1 MKKLKRILGFL
12 FSFGI
17 ARGGLF
23 AAPILLANLLTSTDY
38 ARLEFV
44 QAVASMGATLLGLGS
59 ASIVPL
65 VLLRNVENLS
75 LKLVYF
81 HQILSALL
89 LFVVMA
95 LGLFFHLSVELWLVA
110 GTISVI
116 MLQNFWSVSLKS
128 QGKGEKSLFLDLG
141 FWGVLVVAA
150 VAAYLCSISIQQ
162 RWSWIVTA
170 IALYWISLVVWTSK
184 NYRKES
190 SKVTFVDYLMT
201 LRTGAP
207 LMIGTLLS
215 FLATTSGRVGVGIF
229 ASPEMAA
236 AYAVLFRATALPM
249 VAHQVIIVSRFRQVF
264 QLPLAQLEKKL
275 SVIVL
280 LVSLCALIFWV
291 AGSHLDFLLG
301 PAFVKAYAAY
311 RQEGLL
317 ILAQSIMWSAVAQ
330 NELLNN
336 RSQIAKKIIV
346 PALVY
351 FAVAFSLVWFFFLNN
366 SFSLM
371 RFVCAHGAVVV
382 GFFLV
387 QVVVMWF
394 NGVRVYKSWL
404 VTIGCYFGVAL
415 LTQTN

>member
-23 AAPILLANLLTSTDY
+23 VAPILLANLLAPVDY

-44 QAVASMGATLLGLGS
+44 QALASMGATLLGLGS

-65 VLLRNVENLS
+65 ILLRNKTNVS

-81 HQILSALL
+81 HQLFCAALL
-89 LFVVMA
+89 FLIAFLLFIFNA
-95 LGLFFHLSVELWLVA
+95 KIEFWLVA
-110 GTISVI
+110 AGSSMI
-116 MLQNFWSVSLKS
+116 MLQGLWSITLKS
-128 QGKGEKSLFLDLG
+128 RGKGEKSLFLDLG

-150 VAAYLCSISIQQ
+150 VAAYLFSVSISQ
-162 RWSWIVTA
+162 RWNWIVTA
-170 IALYWISLVVWTSK
+170 MALYWISLVVWTSK
-184 NYRKES
+184 HYSAED
-190 SKVTFVDYLMT
+190 SKVTVSDYLRT
-201 LRTGAP
+201 LKTGAP
-207 LMIGTLLS
+207 LMTGTLLS
-215 FLATTSGRVGVGIF
+215 FLAMTSGRVGVGIL
-229 ASPEMAA
+229 ASPEMTA

-249 VAHQVIIVSRFRQVF
+249 VAHQVMTVSRFRQIF
-264 QLPLAQLEKKL
+264 QLSLEQLEKKL

-280 LVSLCALIFWV
+280 LVTFCALSFWLL
-291 AGSHLDFLLG
+291 GSHLDFLLG
-301 PAFVKAYAAY
+301 PAFVKTYGTY

-336 RSQIAKKIIV
+336 RSQIAKKIIF
-346 PALVY
+346 PALIY
-351 FAVAFSLVWFFFLNN
+351 FAVAFSLVWLFFLNN

-371 RFVCAHGAVVV
+371 RFVWAHGAVVV

-394 NGVRVYKSWL
+394 NGVRVYKNWL
-404 VTIGCYFGVAL
+404 VTVGCYFGVAL
-415 LTQTN
+415 LTQAT